1 MHPPAQTPPLDVDGF
16 SMGVLHCQ
24 DPKTGEEHFI
34 YSTSGSVAEAE
45 ERCRLMAPHLPANYV
60 IANPVLHPSYW
71 SGRQDPRFIPG
82 RNPDGS
88 LYAGD
93 STACAEPRILQC
105 ARDRG
110 WTVRGMTIAWNG
122 SSPNPLPDLKNNP
135 DGQYMRRCP
144 SCEANANSL
153 MAGVPE
159 PAKTRWHVVLF
170 LLLIGIV
177 CMVIAALRGKL

>member
-1 MHPPAQTPPLDVDGF
+1 MQPPAQVPPLDEDGF
-16 SMGVLHCQ
+16 AIGVLHCQ
-24 DPKTGEEHFI
+24 DPKTREEYFI

-45 ERCRLMAPHLPANYV
+45 ERCRLAAPHLPANYV

-88 LYAGD
+88 IYAGD
-93 STACAEPRILQC
+93 STTCAEPRILQC

-122 SSPNPLPDLKNNP
+122 SSPNPLPDPNNNP
-135 DGQYMRRCP
+135 DGQCMRRCP

-153 MAGVPE
+153 MDGVRSPSKDR
-159 PAKTRWHVVLF
+159 PLLLF
-170 LLLIGIV
+170 LLILVIV
-177 CMVIAALRGKL
+177 VAIAVWLLQGKL